1 MNNFR
6 SFRIRDNQG
15 RIETGFESL
24 TLDQLTDG
32 EVVVAV
38 EWSGINYKDALAA
51 TGKGRILRKPA
62 LNGGIDLA
70 GRVIQ
75 CSDARFKEGDAV
87 VVCGQGLSETLDGG
101 YSQIARIPVSA
112 AVALPDGLSLRE
124 AMALGTAGFTAVIA
138 IQRMED
144 NGQKPE
150 FGPILVTGATGGV
163 GSFAIDMLKS
173 LGYTVVALTGKAEA
187 QADYLHSLG
196 ADSILDRHTLEMS
209 SKPLER
215 MQWGGAVDN
224 VGGETLAW
232 LTRTTSIWGNIASVG
247 LAGGYKLETT
257 VMPFILRGVSLL
269 GINSVECPAYVRESA
284 WSRVA
289 SDLKPR
295 HLELIANREI
305 AFDDLPQAF
314 AGYVDGQV
322 TGRTVVRVGSEK
334 MGSEHNSG

>member
-1 MNNFR
+1 MNDFR
-6 SFRIRDNQG
+6 AFRIRDHKG
-15 RIETGFESL
+15 RIEAGFEL
-24 TLDQLTDG
+24 MTLDQLTDG
-32 EVVVAV
+32 EVVIAV
-38 EWSGINYKDALAA
+38 EWSDINYKDALAV

-70 GRVIQ
+70 GHVIQ
-75 CSDARFKEGDAV
+75 SSDPRFREGDAV
-87 VVCGQGLSETLDGG
+87 IVCGAGLSETLDGG
-101 YSQIARIPVSA
+101 YSQVARVPAWAVVS
-112 AVALPDGLSLRE
+112 LPGGLTLRE
-124 AMALGTAGFTAVIA
+124 AMALGTAGFTAAIA

-173 LGYTVVALTGKAEA
+173 LGYSVVALTGKAEA

-196 ADSILDRHTLEMS
+196 TDSIVNRHTLEMS
-209 SKPLER
+209 GKPLER

-224 VGGETLAW
+224 VGGEILAW
-232 LTRTTSIWGNIASVG
+232 LTRTTAVWGNIASVG

-269 GINSVECPAYVRESA
+269 GINSVECPSHVRANA

-289 SDLKPR
+289 SDLKPV
-295 HLELIANREI
+295 HMDLIARREI
-305 AFDDLPQAF
+305 AFDDLPQVF
-314 AGYVDGQV
+314 SDYIDGQV
-322 TGRTVVRVGSEK
+322 TGRTVVRIGSGEI
-334 MGSEHNSG
+334 

>member
-6 SFRIRDNQG
+6 AFRIHDNDG
-15 RIETGFESL
+15 RIQAGFESL
-24 TLDQLTDG
+24 TLDRLTGG
-32 EVVVAV
+32 EVVIAV
-38 EWSGINYKDALAA
+38 EWSDINYKDALAA

-70 GRVIQ
+70 GHVIQ
-75 CSDARFKEGDAV
+75 CSDPRYQEGDAV
-87 VVCGQGLSETLDGG
+87 IVCGAGLSETLDGG
-101 YSQIARIPVSA
+101 YSQIARVPVSA
-112 AVALPDGLSLRE
+112 VVPLPGGLTLRE
-124 AMALGTAGFTAVIA
+124 AMALGTAGFTAAIA

-173 LGYTVVALTGKAEA
+173 LGYTVVALTGKAGE
-187 QADYLHSLG
+187 QAAYLQSLG

-209 SKPLER
+209 KKPLDR

-269 GINSVECPAYVRESA
+269 GINSVESPSYVRANA
-284 WSRVA
+284 WSRA
-289 SDLKPR
+289 AGDLKPA
-295 HLELIANREI
+295 HLDLIANREI
-305 AFDDLPQAF
+305 PFDDLPQAF
-314 AGYVDGQV
+314 ADYVDGQV
-322 TGRTVVRVGSEK
+322 TGRTVVRIGSGEA
-334 MGSEHNSG
+334 